1 MVRLAFKYLP
11 FNLPFLSD
19 GVVFF
24 QRSWP
29 PFQYKHDYFFYYLI
43 DYYHSFITHD
53 GNKLTHQVVF
63 CYVFISIIFQKK
75 SKSKYDLVHLEDR

>member
-1 MVRLAFKYLP
+1 MRFAFKYLP

-29 PFQYKHDYFFYYLI
+29 PFQYKHDYFFLLSSLFRS
-43 DYYHSFITHD
+43 SFFFKGSRH
-53 GNKLTHQVVF
+53 
-63 CYVFISIIFQKK
+63 
-75 SKSKYDLVHLEDR
+75 LVMSYMDICTYRE